1 MDNLNSDSTLSEQLQ
16 AFEFDVVQFIMRA
29 AKSGQYTKLSDLQA
43 QLKTQFPECT
53 EGFLGQCVEKVGES
67 LR

>member
-1 MDNLNSDSTLSEQLQ
+1 MDNLNSDSGISEHMQ

-29 AKSGQYTKLSDLQA
+29 AKSGQYTKLSDLLA
-43 QLKTQFPECT
+43 RLKAEFPECT
-53 EGFLGQCVEKVGES
+53 EAFLGQCVEKVGKS